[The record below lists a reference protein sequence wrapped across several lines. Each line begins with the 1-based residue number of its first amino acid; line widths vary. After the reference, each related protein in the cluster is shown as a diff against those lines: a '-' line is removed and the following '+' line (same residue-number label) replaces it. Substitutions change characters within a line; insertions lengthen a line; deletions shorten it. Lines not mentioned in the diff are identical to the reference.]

1 MRDEN
6 VNRIYESD
14 REREIIQFTN
24 TIMEQNEKNYNLNE
38 NDKESSISIWK
49 MCSNFIWNSII
60 FNRFQ
65 IRLFFSFDK
74 WCLCSDLFIILVSTI
89 KKGKYWANKIFEKMR
104 ITS

>member
-38 NDKESSISIWK
+38 NDKESSISI
-49 MCSNFIWNSII
+49 
-60 FNRFQ
+60 
-65 IRLFFSFDK
+65 
-74 WCLCSDLFIILVSTI
+74 
-89 KKGKYWANKIFEKMR
+89 
-104 ITS
+104 